1 MNPSPPPVPANSPAT
16 ASAVLSGAASGCPS
30 GCLTTGCLLGI
41 GLLGGGLLLLL
52 AVPPL
57 GLFGVILG
65 TIVLGATAWAWLSR
79 QQSETLDV
87 ALSCAPLR
95 PCLGQEVAFA
105 VTLTGK
111 KSCRLGA
118 GTVTLRCRE
127 RAISRGGTSDTTY
140 THTVYEDTRDL
151 PSVDQLDAGS
161 SWTAEVALP
170 VPRELPASFSGRN
183 NFIEWTVH
191 LHITIPG
198 PRLDITREQELQV
211 QPALWLGDNDAS

>member
-79 QQSETLDV
+79 LQSETLDV

-161 SWTAEVALP
+161 SWTA
-170 VPRELPASFSGRN
+170 
-183 NFIEWTVH
+183 
-191 LHITIPG
+191 G
-198 PRLDITREQELQV
+198 PRCRASTTPPSSSRPPPPR
-211 QPALWLGDNDAS
+211 PAAPSPRRWPARRSPWTPGWCDPRRCER